1 VAVKLTADLI
11 EAFAGMFLS
20 PRYDSPQPTPPFHR
34 EMWALYCSDSPAV
47 AVAAPRNHAKSTG
60 GTHDFILATAL
71 FRAEPYII
79 LVGSSEDMAI
89 EHLSDI
95 ANELLENE
103 ELRSEFG
110 ISTFETQ
117 QKTDI
122 VVRCQDGYLF
132 RIIARGAE
140 QKIRGRKWM
149 GRRPGLI
156 VFDDIEDDEQ
166 VESRDRRLKF
176 RRWFFRACKQAL
188 RDGGK
193 IRGHGTILHEDSLLA
208 RLMKDKTWQTKC
220 WRAHAAFDDFTEIL
234 WPEKFPEKRLRG
246 IRQEFIEQGDA
257 AGYSQEYLNDPF
269 DNEDQY
275 LRRDDFV
282 KMEDEDHDSTKVICA
297 AADLA
302 TSMAQSAD
310 RTSITVGG
318 KDLGNFL
325 HVVDQRK
332 GKWPSDVIV
341 EQMFA
346 VQQMWTPDVFFVE
359 GGAIWNTLAPMI
371 YKEMQERDIW
381 INFQPVMPTK
391 DKASRGRPFQRRH
404 RAKSMKFDKE
414 APWYEEYE
422 AELLRFTGVG
432 QAVRDDQ
439 FDSTA
444 LLVLG
449 FETISNVEKDDLM
462 SEDEQEFQQL
472 SREFRGGGGRNT
484 VTGY

>member
-1 VAVKLTADLI
+1 
-11 EAFAGMFLS
+11 
-20 PRYDSPQPTPPFHR
+20 
-34 EMWALYCSDSPAV
+34 
-47 AVAAPRNHAKSTG
+47 
-60 GTHDFILATAL
+60 
-71 FRAEPYII
+71 
-79 LVGSSEDMAI
+79 
-89 EHLSDI
+89 
-95 ANELLENE
+95 
-103 ELRSEFG
+103 
-110 ISTFETQ
+110 
-117 QKTDI
+117 
-122 VVRCQDGYLF
+122 
-132 RIIARGAE
+132 
-140 QKIRGRKWM
+140 
-149 GRRPGLI
+149 
-156 VFDDIEDDEQ
+156 
-166 VESRDRRLKF
+166 
-176 RRWFFRACKQAL
+176 
-188 RDGGK
+188 
-193 IRGHGTILHEDSLLA
+193 
-208 RLMKDKTWQTKC
+208 
-220 WRAHAAFDDFTEIL
+220 
-234 WPEKFPEKRLRG
+234 
-246 IRQEFIEQGDA
+246 
-257 AGYSQEYLNDPF
+257 
-269 DNEDQY
+269 
-275 LRRDDFV
+275 
-282 KMEDEDHDSTKVICA
+282 MEDEDYDSTKVICA

-371 YKEMQERDIW
+371 YKEMQERDTW

-404 RAKSMKFDKE
+404 RARSMKFDKE

-472 SREFRGGGGRNT
+472 SRETRGGGGRNT